1 MIPYDRILGA
11 TGRVLVGG
19 APEGYDA
26 LVIAG
31 LARHAGRRDILFVA
45 RDEARMTRT
54 AESLAFFGVAGPVIT
69 LPAWDCLPYD
79 RVSPNPA
86 VVSRRIEAM
95 ARLAEPT
102 PRGRIVLTTVSAAGQ
117 RLPPLAALAGLRRRI
132 AVGSRIVLDDLTA
145 FLAATGYVRT
155 GTVTDHGEF
164 ALRGGIIDVFVAGA
178 ENPVRIDLLGDDV
191 EAIRVFDPA
200 NQRTQGT
207 LEGFDLLPMSEIVLD
222 AEAVRRFRA
231 GYQALFG
238 TAGADPLY
246 ASVSAGR
253 RHAGMEHWLPLFHD
267 RLITLFE
274 IAADAIVVLDHQAGP
289 AHDARAAMVAD
300 HYQARV
306 APPPGGLTGEESVY
320 RPVPPERLFLTGE
333 AWAEALADRLVLA
346 LSPFVEAVSEEAG
359 YTTVLDAGGRGA
371 RDFAAARRS
380 ADVNL
385 YDAVRDLIAA
395 EQAAGRRIVVA
406 GFTTGSR
413 DRLRALLAEHH
424 VGELVAVATWDAA
437 LALPGH
443 AVAVTVLPAEH
454 GFETAD
460 VLVLGEQDILGDR
473 LARPPRRIR
482 RGEAFLAEMSRIEDG
497 DLLVHAEHGIG
508 RYDGLQTLHLG
519 SSPHDCLR
527 LVYDGG
533 DRLYVPVENMD
544 VLSRYGPAEADV
556 PIDKLGAASW
566 QARKARLKKRIAD
579 LAGALLNV
587 AAERRLRTAPAFVPD
602 PGLFEEF
609 AARFPYAET
618 EDQGRAIADA
628 IADLGAHAPMDRLI
642 CGDVGFGKTEVAMR
656 AAYAVV
662 TAGAQVAVI
671 VPTTLL
677 SRQHVATFRAR
688 FAGLPVRIEQ
698 LSRFVTAREAKAT
711 KEGLTSGAV
720 DIVIGTHALLAS
732 DMVVKNLG
740 LLVVD
745 EEQHF
750 GVRHKE
756 ALKRLKADVHVLT
769 LTATPIPRTLQMALA
784 G

>member
-26 LVIAG
+26 LLIAG
-31 LARHAGRRDILFVA
+31 LARHAGRRDILFIA

-54 AESLAFFGVAGPVIT
+54 AESLAFFGATAPLIT

-95 ARLAEPT
+95 ARLAEPAAT
-102 PRGRIVLTTVSAAGQ
+102 GRIVLTTVSAAGQ
-117 RLPPLAALAGLRRRI
+117 RLPPLPALAGLRRRI
-132 AVGSRIVLDDLTA
+132 ALGSRLVLDELTA

-164 ALRGGIIDVFVAGA
+164 ARRGGIVDVFVAGA
-178 ENPVRIDLLGDDV
+178 ENPMRIDLLGDDV

-200 NQRTQGT
+200 TQRTQGT
-207 LEGFDLLPMSEIVLD
+207 IEAFDLLPMSEIVLD

-238 TAGADPLY
+238 AAGADPLY
-246 ASVSAGR
+246 AAISAGR

-267 RLITLFE
+267 RLTTLFD
-274 IAADAIVVLDHQAGP
+274 IAGDAIVVLDHQADA
-289 AHDARAAMVAD
+289 AHEARAAMVAD
-300 HYQARV
+300 HYQARL
-306 APPPGGLTGEESVY
+306 APPSALAGEEIAY
-320 RPVPPERLFLTGE
+320 RPVPPEHMFLTAE
-333 AWAEALADRLVLA
+333 DWAAALAGRLLLA
-346 LSPFVEAVSEEAG
+346 LSPFVEAPSEAAG
-359 YTTVLDAGGRGA
+359 VLDAGGRAA

-380 ADVNL
+380 AEVNL
-385 YDAVRDLIAA
+385 FEAVRDVIVA
-395 EQAAGRRIVVA
+395 EQAAGRRVVVA
-406 GFTTGSR
+406 GFTSGSR

-424 VGELVAVATWDAA
+424 VGEQVAAATWDAV
-437 LALPGH
+437 LALPGD
-443 AVAVTVLPAEH
+443 AVAVTVLPVEH

-473 LARPPRRIR
+473 LARPPRRTR
-482 RGEAFLAEMSRIEDG
+482 RGEAFLAEMSRIDEG

-508 RYDGLQTLHLG
+508 RYDGLQTLHLA
-519 SSPHDCLR
+519 SAPHDCLR

-544 VLSRYGPAEADV
+544 VLTRYGPVEAEV
-556 PIDKLGAASW
+556 PLDKLGAASW
-566 QARKARLKKRIAD
+566 QARKARLKQRIAD
-579 LAGALLNV
+579 MAGVLLSV
-587 AAERRLRTAPAFVPD
+587 AAERRLRTAPVFVPD

-618 EDQGRAIADA
+618 EDQGRAIADV
-628 IADLGAHAPMDRLI
+628 IADLGAASPMDRLI

-662 TAGAQVAVI
+662 AAGAQVAVI

-677 SRQHVATFRAR
+677 SRQHLATFRAR

-698 LSRFVTAREAKAT
+698 LSRFVTARAAKAT
-711 KEGLTSGAV
+711 KEGLKAGTV

-732 DMVVKNLG
+732 DLAFKNLG

-756 ALKRLKADVHVLT
+756 AL
-769 LTATPIPRTLQMALA
+769 
-784 G
+784 